1 MFACLYDK
9 NLRALGTWSTY
20 ATNKWNLV
28 RKAYEFDELSIT
40 TREMDNSAKAMYIGL
55 HNDDG
60 SLKYLAFSG
69 KPNTKDGMTTYKGT
83 DIRQIYKQQ
92 MPIDFSNVGV
102 SDIYDPASGNI
113 SKTRLQQIYEYLLA
127 LPLNFKHNG
136 FTTSSPTADS
146 EYQIKFIIDTSDIGE
161 HDPLTE
167 DAQGWHEDWI
177 NRTAAI
183 GNVWNTIQNF
193 NMMYDCYVEFS
204 VDLNARTVTCKVKR
218 IYELISFKLSDFN
231 ESRIINDTS
240 VTNRIVVRLKSN
252 DEDQVGIEQFTVYL
266 LSDDNI
272 ISKTPSASWSSDEIR
287 RIIQPA
293 RVETILVD
301 ELSKGIAS
309 AYQKLMGNRFKGKV
323 EINTDC
329 EMGYLLRKLD
339 LNTFAD
345 VYGYNAADTDET
357 KRRLPIMQ
365 ISEDNTGKIKVAF
378 GRLEQY
384 WY

>member
-9 NLRALGTWSTY
+9 NLKALGTWSTY
-20 ATNKWNLV
+20 ATNKWSLV

-40 TREMDNSAKAMYIGL
+40 TREMENSAQAMYIGL

-60 SLKYLAFSG
+60 SLKYLSFSG

-92 MPIDFSNVGV
+92 MPIDLTNIGT
-102 SDIYDPASGNI
+102 SDIYDVTSGNV
-113 SKTRLQQIYEYLLA
+113 SKTRLQQIYEYLLG
-127 LPLNFKHNG
+127 LPLTLPNSG
-136 FTTSSPTADS
+136 FTTTDPAADS

-161 HDPLTE
+161 HDPLTAE
-167 DAQGWHEDWI
+167 SQGWHEDWI
-177 NRTAAI
+177 DRTAAI

-193 NMMYDCYVEFS
+193 NMMYDCYVVFDVNLSE
-204 VDLNARTVTCKVKR
+204 RTITCKVKR

-240 VTNRIVVRLKSN
+240 VTNRIIVRLKSN
-252 DEDQVGIEQFTVYL
+252 DDDQIGLERLTVYL
-266 LSDDNI
+266 LSDDRI
-272 ISKTPSASWSSDEIR
+272 VAKTPSSTWDSDDIKK
-287 RIIQPA
+287 IIQPA

-301 ELSKGIAS
+301 ELANGISS

-345 VYGYNAADTDET
+345 VYGYNAADDET